1 MSIVLIVF
9 IVVAVCSIGVKVHR
23 MRGGGSFFSWNR
35 KGRTAPMPSPSAVD
49 DSRLQTGWRSPHQ
62 LRGRCRAR
70 ANMTPRALLSIFE
83 TCTSP
88 SGRCRRSAVST

>member
-35 KGRTAPMPSPSAVD
+35 KGKDGPNA
-49 DSRLQTGWRSPHQ
+49 
-62 LRGRCRAR
+62 
-70 ANMTPRALLSIFE
+70 
-83 TCTSP
+83 
-88 SGRCRRSAVST
+88 